1 MVSSDPKNAVI
12 RKQVSS
18 VTFGFYTD
26 DDVRAR
32 AVVEITSPQAFDALG
47 TPLPRGLYDPH
58 MGPFD
63 SSHKSAATCITC
75 ACPYSTCPGHA
86 GVVELCVPV
95 YHPILFPFL
104 VQLLRSKCLACH
116 RFRIA
121 TLPMQIVKCKYA
133 LLSQGRLQ
141 DALELDQRLAQH
153 QQQQRQED
161 DDTQTKATNPIPKT
175 LRNSAAVEA
184 LLLELIQEWN
194 IASASNANGSSSPEL
209 TETSYER
216 EFKRQLRKDFLSSC
230 LSAKKC
236 PHCGA
241 FSPKIRQDES
251 NKIFQSKLA
260 ATNARIN
267 TAEGIVLQPALG
279 NDNTSDSTND
289 HGGDDDDASSDDEKT
304 NNNSNTPLRDKFM
317 HALEVEAQV
326 RRTWQ
331 MDPVL
336 CYYIFG
342 GPTTTTQS
350 DTGDDGEGYRV
361 FFLRAIPV
369 PPSRFRPP
377 MMMGSMTVENSQ
389 NMYLNQLLVSNDKIR
404 TLLSSTASKS
414 ADDQAAAF
422 TTWIDL
428 QTTIN
433 IHFDSSKDPK
443 AGGNNNNGIRQI
455 LEKKEG
461 IFRKHMMGKRVDYC
475 CRSVISPDP
484 YIGTDEIG
492 IPLHFAKTL
501 TFPTPVSNW
510 NISELRDLIRRGP
523 EQYPGAVWVQ
533 FPDGRRVDLV
543 KMDHVQREAIASRLL
558 TFLKRGGAPPIVGR
572 QLRNGD
578 MVLANRQ
585 VRSMTKRRSLCCCSV
600 CFCYVSRLA
609 KDEAFS
615 HAPL

>member
-1 MVSSDPKNAVI
+1 MVSADPKNAII

-63 SSHKSAATCITC
+63 SNHKSAATCITC

-104 VQLLRSKCLACH
+104 VQLLRTKCLACH
-116 RFRIA
+116 KFRIA
-121 TLPMQIVKCKYA
+121 TLPMQIVKCKYT

-141 DALELDQRLAQH
+141 DALELDMKLAQH
-153 QQQQRQED
+153 QQQQRQD
-161 DDTQTKATNPIPKT
+161 DDDAQTRSTNAIPKP
-175 LRNSAAVEA
+175 LRSSAAVEA

-194 IASASNANGSSSPEL
+194 TTSASNANGSTSPES

-216 EFKRQLRKDFLSSC
+216 EFKRQLRKEFLSAC
-230 LSAKKC
+230 LTAKKC

-267 TAEGIVLQPALG
+267 AAEGIVLRPALG
-279 NDNTSDSTND
+279 NDDTADNNSHDDN
-289 HGGDDDDASSDDEKT
+289 DDDGDNASSDDDEKKDS
-304 NNNSNTPLRDKFM
+304 NNTPLRDKFM

-331 MDPVL
+331 TDPVL
-336 CYYIFG
+336 CHYIFG
-342 GPTTTTQS
+342 GPTTTTTTTANGS
-350 DTGDDGEGYRV
+350 NHGEEGDGYRV

-404 TLLSSTASKS
+404 TLLSSTATTKS
-414 ADDQAAAF
+414 AEDQAAAF

-443 AGGNNNNGIRQI
+443 AGASNNNGIRQI
-455 LEKKEG
+455 LE
-461 IFRKHMMGKRVDYC
+461 
-475 CRSVISPDP
+475 
-484 YIGTDEIG
+484 
-492 IPLHFAKTL
+492 
-501 TFPTPVSNW
+501 
-510 NISELRDLIRRGP
+510 RR
-523 EQYPGAVWVQ
+523 
-533 FPDGRRVDLV
+533 R
-543 KMDHVQREAIASRLL
+543 ASFEN
-558 TFLKRGGAPPIVGR
+558 T
-572 QLRNGD
+572 
-578 MVLANRQ
+578 
-585 VRSMTKRRSLCCCSV
+585 
-600 CFCYVSRLA
+600 
-609 KDEAFS
+609 
-615 HAPL
+615 